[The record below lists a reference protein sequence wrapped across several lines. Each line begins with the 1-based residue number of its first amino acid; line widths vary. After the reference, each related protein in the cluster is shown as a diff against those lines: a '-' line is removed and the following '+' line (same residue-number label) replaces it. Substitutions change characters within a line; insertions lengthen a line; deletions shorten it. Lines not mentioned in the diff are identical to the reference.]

1 MNYTYDED
9 IYSCLYKDEF
19 GIRPRDGFYNESTTP
34 AEKQGL
40 WDELMAMRNSRELE
54 RPMTLMA
61 FIGAS
66 GCSMETAE
74 RWWEAEYASE
84 EEAVQATA
92 LELSVF

>member
-40 WDELMAMRNSRELE
+40 WDELMAVRNNREE
-54 RPMTLMA
+54 EKPRTIAA
-61 FIGAS
+61 FMNVAGVDT
-66 GCSMETAE
+66 ETAT
-74 RWWEAEYASE
+74 RWWEAEYSQE
-84 EEAVQATA
+84 ELVQDTA
-92 LELSVF
+92 LELSSY

>member
-19 GIRPRDGFYNESTTP
+19 GIRPRDGFYNPTTAP
-34 AEKQGL
+34 AEKQAL
-40 WDELMAMRNSRELE
+40 WDELMAVRKNREMEKPLTIEAFVRN
-54 RPMTLMA
+54 
-61 FIGAS
+61 AS
-66 GCSMETAE
+66 VSYETAE